1 MNNNNNNYNSK
12 SGMLFTID
20 DNIKCLDTKT
30 DNTFIIRNKKIYF
43 NNNYINKLLDTTKVG
58 MYQGIFRLLTNDDNL
73 LFGITIKVST

>member
-30 DNTFIIRNKKIYF
+30 DNTFIIRNKKIYLC
-43 NNNYINKLLDTTKVG
+43 YV
-58 MYQGIFRLLTNDDNL
+58 
-73 LFGITIKVST
+73 